1 MKKQVWTMAAFF
13 FILALV
19 GCSKQEENPED
30 VAQAYLSDWQ
40 QQHFSEMYEQLT
52 PEAKAGMTAEQFA
65 QRYEKIYDGIEA
77 KNLSIEKI
85 SVEQQPAG
93 KDEAEKAEM
102 TVPYHVK
109 MDTVAGPLDFD
120 HQLKLKKTELD
131 KETKWLIEWEP
142 SLIFP
147 QMEKGDK
154 VRVQTIKAERGEI
167 LDRHG
172 NGLALNGAALQ
183 LGIIPGKLGESAE
196 KNKAELAEKLGISVE
211 EIDKKLSASW
221 VKPDL
226 FVPIAFVGEETA
238 AEYRNVPWVSFQ
250 DKKLRVYP
258 YGEAAA
264 HLTGYIGEM
273 SAEEL
278 KRHKDRGYRI
288 GDQIGK
294 AGLEQVFEDRLR
306 GKKGAV
312 IAVADEKGK
321 QKAVIAETKAVPGE
335 TIKLTIDASLQQA
348 IYDEVKQE
356 SASVAAVQPKT
367 GEILAL
373 SSSPSYDPN
382 AFIRGLSSRQYEQ
395 WQNDPRN
402 PFLNR
407 FSKGYSPGSSFKVVT
422 AAIGLDINAIDPG
435 EEKQIS
441 GLTWAKDGSWGNY
454 FVTRVHAAKSVNLL
468 KSLIYSDNIYFAQ
481 AALQIGAEA
490 FEKESAKFGIGEALP
505 IPYPFSK
512 SQLSNSGIQNEILLA
527 DTGYGQGEVK
537 MTTLHVA
544 LVYSALVNEG
554 NIPRPLLL
562 EDGKTKEPGIWKEQA
577 MTPETAA
584 LLRKDLIQA
593 VSSPDGVG
601 HGAYIPGKS
610 IAGKTGTAELKQSKD
625 ADGQENGWFVGFD
638 ADAPELLL
646 SMMVEDVKGRGGS
659 SVVTKKVKR
668 IFQQVLKNAS

>member
-1 MKKQVWTMAAFF
+1 MKKQIWSVAAFLF
-13 FILALV
+13 VFVLC

-40 QQHFSEMYEQLT
+40 QQHFSQMYDRLT
-52 PEAKAGMTAEQFA
+52 PEAKSAMTAEEFA
-65 QRYEKIYDGIEA
+65 QRYRKIYDGIEA
-77 KNLSIEKI
+77 KHISIAKTSQQTPPPGEDE
-85 SVEQQPAG
+85 VERI
-93 KDEAEKAEM
+93 
-102 TVPYHVK
+102 VPYHVK
-109 MDTVAGPLDFD
+109 LDTVAGPLDFK
-120 HQLKLKKTELD
+120 HQLKLQKTEVD
-131 KETKWLIEWEP
+131 KETKWLVEWEP

-167 LDRHG
+167 LDRNG
-172 NGLALNGAALQ
+172 NGLALNGTAPQ
-183 LGIIPGKLGESAE
+183 LGIIPGKLGDSAE
-196 KNKAELAEKLGISVE
+196 NKKAELARKLNISVE
-211 EIDKKLSASW
+211 EIDKKLSAAW

-226 FVPIAFVGEETA
+226 FVPIAFVPEETV
-238 AEYRNVPWVSFQ
+238 AEYSNTPWVDFQ

-258 YGEAAA
+258 YGDAAA
-264 HLTGYIGEM
+264 HLTGYIAEM
-273 SAEEL
+273 NAEEL
-278 KRHKDRGYRI
+278 ERHKDQGYRS
-288 GDQIGK
+288 GDLIGK
-294 AGLEQVFEDRLR
+294 AGLEQVFEERLR
-306 GKKGAV
+306 GKDGAF
-312 IAVADEKGK
+312 IAVTDDKGN
-321 QKAVIAETKAVPGE
+321 QKAVIAESKAVSGT
-335 TIKLTIDASLQQA
+335 TIKLTIDAHLQKT

-356 SASVAAVQPKT
+356 SASVAAIQPKT

-373 SSSPSYDPN
+373 ASSPSYDPN
-382 AFIRGLSSRQYEQ
+382 AFIRGISSRQYEQ
-395 WQNDPRN
+395 WKNDPRN

-407 FSKGYSPGSSFKVVT
+407 FSKGYSPGSAFKIVT
-422 AAIGLDINAIDPG
+422 AAIGLDTNAIDPG
-435 EEKQIS
+435 EEKPIS

-454 FVTRVHAAKSVNLL
+454 FVKRVHEAKSVNLL
-468 KSLIYSDNIYFAQ
+468 KSLVYSDNIYFAQ
-481 AALQIGAEA
+481 AALGIGADA

-512 SQLSNSGIQNEILLA
+512 SQLSNRGIENEILLA

-544 LVYSALVNEG
+544 LVFSALVNEG
-554 NIPRPLLL
+554 NIVYPLL
-562 EDGKTKEPGIWKEQA
+562 TKENETKHPNIWKEQA

-584 LLRKDLIQA
+584 ILKKDLIQA

-625 ADGQENGWFVGFD
+625 ADGQENGWFVGFQ

-668 IFQQVLKNAS
+668 IFQQVLKNK